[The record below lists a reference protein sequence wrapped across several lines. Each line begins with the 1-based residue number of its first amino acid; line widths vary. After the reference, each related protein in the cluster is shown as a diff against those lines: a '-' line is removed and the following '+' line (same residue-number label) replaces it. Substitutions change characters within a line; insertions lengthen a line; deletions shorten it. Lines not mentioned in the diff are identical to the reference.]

1 MKDFQGKVAVITGG
15 ASGLGLEIAR
25 LAAKKGL
32 KLVLADIEERALKQ
46 AELEFSD
53 QGVEVLALRT
63 NVALAED
70 VDFLAQQTL
79 ARFGA
84 VHLLFNNA
92 GVALSKTT
100 WETTVADWEWV
111 LGVDLWGV
119 IHGVRVFTPLMLKQD
134 TPCHIINTA
143 SVAGMLSTQGM
154 AAYNVAKHGV
164 VTLSETL
171 YHDLLRRNAKIDVSV
186 LCPAWVNTA
195 IWDSARNRP
204 DDLLN
209 ESEQK
214 SLDDAKLEE
223 SARQAVQSGKVSAPQ
238 VAEIVFSA
246 IENNQFYILT
256 HPKIKKWIGL
266 RVEDILQDRQPSPQD

>member
-70 VDFLAQQTL
+70 VDYLAQQTL

-92 GVALSKTT
+92 GVALSKST

-119 IHGVRVFTPLMLKQD
+119 IHDVRVFTPLMLKQD

-171 YHDLLRRNAKIDVSV
+171 YHDLRRRNAKIDVSV

>member
-1 MKDFQGKVAVITGG
+1 MKDFHDKVAVITGG

-25 LAAKKGL
+25 LAAQKGM
-32 KLVLADIEERALKQ
+32 KLVLSDIEERALKR
-46 AELEFSD
+46 AEQEFVA

-63 NVALAED
+63 NVAIAED
-70 VDFLAQQTL
+70 VEQLAEKTV

-92 GVALSKTT
+92 GVALNKTT

-119 IHGVRVFTPLMLKQD
+119 IHGVRIFTPIMLKQ
-134 TPCHIINTA
+134 TTSSHIINTA

-171 YHDLLRRNAKIDVSV
+171 YHDLKRRNANIDVSV

-204 DDLLN
+204 EDLQNSVEQREADDV
-209 ESEQK
+209 
-214 SLDDAKLEE
+214 KLEE
-223 SARQAVQSGKVSAPQ
+223 SARHAIQSGKVTAPM
-238 VAEIVFSA
+238 VAQIVFAA
-246 IENNQFYILT
+246 IEANQFYILT

-266 RVEDILQDRQPSPQD
+266 RVDDILQDRQPSPQA

>member
-63 NVALAED
+63 NVALAEE

-171 YHDLLRRNAKIDVSV
+171 YHDLRRRNAKIDVSV

-214 SLDDAKLEE
+214 SSDDAKLEE

>member
-1 MKDFQGKVAVITGG
+1 MKEFSNKVAVITGG

-25 LAAKKGL
+25 LAAKKGM
-32 KLVLADIEERALKQ
+32 KLVLSDIEERALKA
-46 AELEFSD
+46 AELEFTAQNVD
-53 QGVEVLALRT
+53 VLAVRT
-63 NVALAED
+63 NVAIAED
-70 VDFLAQQTL
+70 VELLAEKTM

-92 GVALSKTT
+92 GVALNKTA
-100 WETTVADWEWV
+100 WETTIADWEWV

-119 IHGVRVFTPLMLKQD
+119 IHGIRVFTPIMLKQD
-134 TPCHIINTA
+134 SPSHIINTS

-171 YHDLLRRNAKIDVSV
+171 YHDLKKRGANIDVSV
-186 LCPAWVNTA
+186 LCPAWVNTG

-204 DDLLN
+204 N
-209 ESEQK
+209 ELQNDVEQK
-214 SLDDAKLEE
+214 SDDDIELEE
-223 SARQAVQSGKVSAPQ
+223 SARHAVQSGKVTAPM
-238 VAEIVFSA
+238 VAELVFAA
-246 IENNQFYILT
+246 IEANQFYILT

-266 RVEDILQDRQPSPQD
+266 RVEDILQDRQPSLQA

>member
-1 MKDFQGKVAVITGG
+1 MKEFNDKVAVITGG

-25 LAAKKGL
+25 LAAKKGMT
-32 KLVLADIEERALKQ
+32 LVLSDIEERALNA
-46 AELEFSD
+46 AELEFNQ
-53 QGVEVLALRT
+53 QGVEVLTVRT
-63 NVALAED
+63 NVAIAED
-70 VDFLAQQTL
+70 VELLAEKTM

-92 GVALSKTT
+92 GVALNKTA
-100 WETTVADWEWV
+100 WETTIADWEWV

-119 IHGVRVFTPLMLKQD
+119 IHGVRFFTPIMLKQD
-134 TPCHIINTA
+134 SPSHIINTS

-171 YHDLLRRNAKIDVSV
+171 YHDLKRRGANIDVSV
-186 LCPAWVNTA
+186 LCPAWVNTG

-204 DDLLN
+204 EDLQNDAEQMSEDDI
-209 ESEQK
+209 
-214 SLDDAKLEE
+214 KLEE
-223 SARQAVQSGKVSAPQ
+223 SARHAVQSGRVTAPM
-238 VAEIVFSA
+238 VAEIVFAA
-246 IENNQFYILT
+246 IEANRFYILT

-266 RVEDILQDRQPSPQD
+266 RVEDILQDRQPSPQV

>member
-1 MKDFQGKVAVITGG
+1 MKEFSNKVAVITGG

-25 LAAKKGL
+25 LAAKKGM
-32 KLVLADIEERALKQ
+32 KLVLSDIEERALKA
-46 AELEFSD
+46 AELEFTA
-53 QGVEVLALRT
+53 QNVEVLAVRT
-63 NVALAED
+63 NVAIAED
-70 VDFLAQQTL
+70 VELLAEKTM

-92 GVALSKTT
+92 GVALNKTA
-100 WETTVADWEWV
+100 WETTIADWEWV

-119 IHGVRVFTPLMLKQD
+119 IHGIRVFTPIMLKQD
-134 TPCHIINTA
+134 SPSHIINTS

-171 YHDLLRRNAKIDVSV
+171 YHDLKKRGANIDVSV
-186 LCPAWVNTA
+186 LCPAWVNTG

-204 DDLLN
+204 DELQNDV
-209 ESEQK
+209 EQK
-214 SLDDAKLEE
+214 SDDDIELEE
-223 SARQAVQSGKVSAPQ
+223 SARHAVQSGKVTAPM
-238 VAEIVFSA
+238 VAELVFAA
-246 IENNQFYILT
+246 IEANQFYILT

-266 RVEDILQDRQPSPQD
+266 RVEDILQDRQPSLQA

>member
-1 MKDFQGKVAVITGG
+1 MKEFKDKVAVITGG

-25 LAAKKGL
+25 LAAKKGM

-46 AELEFSD
+46 AQVEFAG
-53 QGVEVLALRT
+53 QGVEVLAVRT
-63 NVALAED
+63 NVAIAED
-70 VDFLAQQTL
+70 VEQLADKTL
-79 ARFGA
+79 ERFGA

-92 GVALSKTT
+92 GVALNKTA
-100 WETTVADWEWV
+100 WETSVADWEWV

-119 IHGVRVFTPLMLKQD
+119 IHGVRVFTPIMLKQAA
-134 TPCHIINTA
+134 PSHIINTA

-171 YHDLLRRNAKIDVSV
+171 YHDLKRRDANIDVSV

-204 DDLLN
+204 DDLQN
-209 ESEQK
+209 TVEQK
-214 SLDDAKLEE
+214 GEDDIKLEE
-223 SARQAVQSGKVSAPQ
+223 SARHAIQSGRVSAPM
-238 VAEIVFSA
+238 VAEIVFAA
-246 IENNQFYILT
+246 IEANKFYILT
-256 HPKIKKWIGL
+256 HPKIKKWVGL
-266 RVEDILQDRQPSPQD
+266 RVEDILQDRQPSPQT

>member
-1 MKDFQGKVAVITGG
+1 MKDFHGKVAVITGG

-25 LAAKKGL
+25 LAAKKGM
-32 KLVLADIEERALKQ
+32 KLVLSDIEERALKQ
-46 AELEFSD
+46 AEQEFSD
-53 QGVEVLALRT
+53 LGVEVLAVRT

-79 ARFGA
+79 SRFGA

-92 GVALSKTT
+92 GVALNKTT
-100 WETTVADWEWV
+100 WETTIADWEWV

-119 IHGVRVFTPLMLKQD
+119 IHGVRVFTPIMLKQD

-171 YHDLLRRNAKIDVSV
+171 YHDLRRRDAKIDVSV
-186 LCPAWVNTA
+186 LCPAWVNTG

-204 DDLLN
+204 EDLQN
-209 ESEQK
+209 TVEQK
-214 SLDDAKLEE
+214 SVDDTKLEE
-223 SARQAVQSGKVSAPQ
+223 SARHAIQSGKVTAPQ
-238 VAEIVFSA
+238 VAEIVFNA

-266 RVEDILQDRQPSPQD
+266 RVEDILEDRQPSPQI

>member
-25 LAAKKGL
+25 LAAKKGM
-32 KLVLADIEERALKQ
+32 KLVLSDIEERTLKQ
-46 AELEFSD
+46 AELEFSGL
-53 QGVEVLALRT
+53 GVEVLAVRS
-63 NVALAED
+63 NVALAEE

-92 GVALSKTT
+92 GVALNKTT

-119 IHGVRVFTPLMLKQD
+119 IHGVRVFAPIMLKQN

-171 YHDLLRRNAKIDVSV
+171 YHDLRRRDAKIDVSV
-186 LCPAWVNTA
+186 LCPAWVSTG

-204 DDLLN
+204 GELQN
-209 ESEQK
+209 AVEQK
-214 SLDDAKLEE
+214 SADDVKLEE
-223 SARQAVQSGKVSAPQ
+223 SARHAIQSGKVTAPQ
-238 VAEIVFSA
+238 VAEIVFNA
-246 IENNQFYILT
+246 IKNNQFYILT

-266 RVEDILQDRQPSPQD
+266 RVEDILEDRQPSPQA

>member
-25 LAAKKGL
+25 LAAGKGM
-32 KLVLADIEERALKQ
+32 KLVLSDIEERALKK
-46 AELEFSD
+46 AELEFAD
-53 QGVEVLALRT
+53 QGVDVLAVRS
-63 NVALAED
+63 NVAIAKDVEQLAEK
-70 VDFLAQQTL
+70 TIE
-79 ARFGA
+79 RFGA

-100 WETTVADWEWV
+100 WETTVSDWEWV

-119 IHGVRVFTPLMLKQD
+119 IHGVRVFTPIMLKQNS
-134 TPCHIINTA
+134 PCHIVNTS
-143 SVAGMLSTQGM
+143 SVAGMLSTEGM

-171 YHDLLRRNAKIDVSV
+171 YHDLKRRGANIDVSV

-204 DDLLN
+204 EDLQN
-209 ESEQK
+209 SVEQK
-214 SLDDAKLEE
+214 AADDIKLEQ
-223 SARQAVQSGKVSAPQ
+223 SARHAIQSGKVTAPM
-238 VAEIVFSA
+238 VAEIVFAA
-246 IENNQFYILT
+246 IEENKFYILT

-266 RVEDILQDRQPSPQD
+266 RVEDILQDRQPTPQT

>member
-171 YHDLLRRNAKIDVSV
+171 YHDLRRRNAKIDVSV

-214 SLDDAKLEE
+214 SSDDAKLEE

>member
-1 MKDFQGKVAVITGG
+1 MKDFHGKVAVITGG

-25 LAAKKGL
+25 LAAKKGM
-32 KLVLADIEERALKQ
+32 KLVLSDIEERALKQ
-46 AELEFSD
+46 AEQEFSD
-53 QGVEVLALRT
+53 LGVEVLAVRT

-79 ARFGA
+79 SRFGA

-92 GVALSKTT
+92 GVALNKTT
-100 WETTVADWEWV
+100 WETTIADWEWV

-119 IHGVRVFTPLMLKQD
+119 IHGVRVFTPIMLKQA

-171 YHDLLRRNAKIDVSV
+171 YHDLRRRDAKIDVSV
-186 LCPAWVNTA
+186 LCPAWVNTG

-204 DDLLN
+204 GELQN
-209 ESEQK
+209 AVEQK
-214 SLDDAKLEE
+214 SADDAKLEE
-223 SARQAVQSGKVSAPQ
+223 SARHAIQSGKVTAPQ
-238 VAEIVFSA
+238 VAEIVFNA

-266 RVEDILQDRQPSPQD
+266 RVEDILEDRQPSPQI

>member
-70 VDFLAQQTL
+70 VDYLAQQTL

-171 YHDLLRRNAKIDVSV
+171 YHDLRRRNAKIDVSV

>member
-1 MKDFQGKVAVITGG
+1 MKEFKDKVAVITGG

-25 LAAKKGL
+25 LAAKKGM

-46 AELEFSD
+46 AQVEFAG
-53 QGVEVLALRT
+53 QGVEVLAVRT
-63 NVALAED
+63 NVAIAED
-70 VDFLAQQTL
+70 VEQLADKTL
-79 ARFGA
+79 ERFGA

-92 GVALSKTT
+92 GVALNKTA
-100 WETTVADWEWV
+100 WETSVADWEWV

-119 IHGVRVFTPLMLKQD
+119 IHGVRVFTPIMLKQAS
-134 TPCHIINTA
+134 PSHIINTA

-171 YHDLLRRNAKIDVSV
+171 YHDLKRRDANIDVSV

-204 DDLLN
+204 DDLQN
-209 ESEQK
+209 TVEQK
-214 SLDDAKLEE
+214 GEDDIKLEE
-223 SARQAVQSGKVSAPQ
+223 SARHAIQSGRVSAPM
-238 VAEIVFSA
+238 VAEIVFVA
-246 IENNQFYILT
+246 IEANQFYILT
-256 HPKIKKWIGL
+256 HPKIKKWVGL
-266 RVEDILQDRQPSPQD
+266 RVEDILQDRQPSPQT

>member
-1 MKDFQGKVAVITGG
+1 MKEFRDKVAVITGG

-25 LAAKKGL
+25 LAAKKGM
-32 KLVLADIEERALKQ
+32 KLVLSDIEERALKA
-46 AELEFSD
+46 AELEFTG
-53 QGVEVLALRT
+53 QNVEVLAVRT
-63 NVALAED
+63 NVAIAED
-70 VDFLAQQTL
+70 VDLLAEQTL

-92 GVALSKTT
+92 GVALNKSA

-119 IHGVRVFTPLMLKQD
+119 IHGVRVFTPIMLKQD
-134 TPCHIINTA
+134 SPSHIINTA

-171 YHDLLRRNAKIDVSV
+171 YHDLKRHGANIDVSV
-186 LCPAWVNTA
+186 LCPAWVNTG

-204 DDLLN
+204 DELQNDVERKSEDDL
-209 ESEQK
+209 
-214 SLDDAKLEE
+214 KLEE
-223 SARQAVQSGKVSAPQ
+223 SARHAVQSGKVTAPT
-238 VAEIVFSA
+238 VADMVFAA
-246 IENNQFYILT
+246 IEANQFYIVT

-266 RVEDILQDRQPSPQD
+266 RVEDILQDRQPSPQV

>member
-1 MKDFQGKVAVITGG
+1 MKDFHGKVAVITGG

-25 LAAKKGL
+25 LAAKKGM
-32 KLVLADIEERALKQ
+32 KLVLSDIEERALKQ
-46 AELEFSD
+46 AEQEFSD
-53 QGVEVLALRT
+53 VGVEVLAVRT

-79 ARFGA
+79 SRFGA

-92 GVALSKTT
+92 GVALNKTT
-100 WETTVADWEWV
+100 WETTIADWEWV

-119 IHGVRVFTPLMLKQD
+119 IHGVRVFTPIMLKQD

-171 YHDLLRRNAKIDVSV
+171 YHDLRRRDAKIDVSV
-186 LCPAWVNTA
+186 LCPAWVNTG

-204 DDLLN
+204 EDLQN
-209 ESEQK
+209 TVEQK
-214 SLDDAKLEE
+214 SVDDTKLEE
-223 SARQAVQSGKVSAPQ
+223 SARHAIQSGKVTAPQ
-238 VAEIVFSA
+238 VAEIVFNA

-266 RVEDILQDRQPSPQD
+266 RVEDILEDRQPSPQI

>member
-46 AELEFSD
+46 VELEFSK
-53 QGVEVLALRT
+53 QNVEVLVVRT

-70 VDFLAQQTL
+70 VDYLAHQTL

-171 YHDLLRRNAKIDVSV
+171 YHDLRRRNAKIDVSV

-214 SLDDAKLEE
+214 SSDDAKLEE